1 MKKLFNEFKEF
12 AFKGNVLDMAV
23 GIMIGGAI
31 SNIVSS
37 LVKDIFMPVISLIT
51 GGIDFTNMFISLD
64 GNAYKTLAEAQEA
77 GAATVNY
84 GTFITYIIDFLIMAV
99 CVFLVLKLLV
109 KLKKPA
115 PAKKEPRKCPYCFGE
130 IHDDATKCPHCTA
143 DLPTEESINS

>member
-77 GAATVNY
+77 GAAPS
-84 GTFITYIIDFLIMAV
+84 ITAHL
-99 CVFLVLKLLV
+99 
-109 KLKKPA
+109 
-115 PAKKEPRKCPYCFGE
+115 
-130 IHDDATKCPHCTA
+130 
-143 DLPTEESINS
+143 